1 MRLGISA
8 AFVFEICLSE
18 PVLIMAANYGDL
30 QGAGEL
36 PEHVCNP
43 ESIRGSGSQN

>member
-18 PVLIMAANYGDL
+18 PALIMAANYGNL
-30 QGAGEL
+30 HGAGR
-36 PEHVCNP
+36 
-43 ESIRGSGSQN
+43 IT